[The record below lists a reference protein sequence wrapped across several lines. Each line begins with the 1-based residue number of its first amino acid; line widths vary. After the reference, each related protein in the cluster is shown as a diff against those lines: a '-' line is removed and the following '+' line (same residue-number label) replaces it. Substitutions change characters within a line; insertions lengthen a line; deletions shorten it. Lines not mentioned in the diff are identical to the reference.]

1 MLRRAF
7 GVALLTLI
15 LVLCCLSGA
24 NPRARAT
31 LYWGS
36 RGSDVRT
43 LQWRLSQWGYYRGA
57 VDGIF
62 GAETAAAVRE
72 FQRKNGLPVDGLV
85 GPATWAALGLG
96 SGTASAPSSDSVSY
110 GASEQTLLAR
120 VVAAEA
126 RNEPY
131 EGQVAV
137 AAVILN
143 RVADPRF
150 PNTLAGVIYQPH
162 AFESVTNG
170 LVWARTPTSTEQRA
184 ARDALMGSF
193 LWSFVLLEPGKTGQ
207 FMDLDAS
214 DRDQD
219 WQPRLC
225 ALKRSRPLTRIPRT
239 ERIGSAG

>member
-1 MLRRAF
+1 M
-7 GVALLTLI
+7 
-15 LVLCCLSGA
+15 
-24 NPRARAT
+24 
-31 LYWGS
+31 
-36 RGSDVRT
+36 RT

-170 LVWARTPTSTEQRA
+170 LVWAPTPTSTSKRSSRA
-184 ARDALMGSF
+184 A
-193 LWSFVLLEPGKTGQ
+193 
-207 FMDLDAS
+207 
-214 DRDQD
+214 
-219 WQPRLC
+219 
-225 ALKRSRPLTRIPRT
+225 
-239 ERIGSAG
+239 

>member
-1 MLRRAF
+1 MLRRAS
-7 GVALLTLI
+7 GVVLLTVI
-15 LVLCCLSGA
+15 LVLCCLSGVD
-24 NPRARAT
+24 PRARAT

-57 VDGIF
+57 IDGVF

-85 GPATWAALGLG
+85 GPATWVALGLG
-96 SGTASAPSSDSVSY
+96 SSTVSDPTTSNVSY
-110 GASEQTLLAR
+110 GASSQTLLAR

-150 PNTLAGVIYQPH
+150 PNTLAGVVYQPH

-170 LVWARTPTSTEQRA
+170 LVWTRTPTSTEQRA
-184 ARDALMGSF
+184 ARDAL
-193 LWSFVLLEPGKTGQ
+193 TGW
-207 FMDLDAS
+207 DPS
-214 DRDQD
+214 YG
-219 WQPRLC
+219 
-225 ALKRSRPLTRIPRT
+225 ALFFWNPAKPVSSWIWTRPIVTRI
-239 ERIGSAG
+239 GNHVFAH